1 MAAGLFDSITQ
12 NLPASVFYLIVGNL
26 KAFQVLVVAED
37 FRQIL
42 AAASCDE
49 TKSKTAGE
57 KSQYGGY
64 SLLHKTQ

>member
-1 MAAGLFDSITQ
+1 MAVGLFDSITQ
-12 NLPASVFYLIVGNL
+12 NLHASVFYLIVGNL

-37 FRQIL
+37 FRQVL
-42 AAASCDE
+42 AAASSEE
-49 TKSKTAGE
+49 TMPQTAGE